1 MTFNKAKEELKWKCW
16 KDKEEKVL
24 RKLGME
30 ESSIEIL
37 RQMDWEDFNAGRR
50 YREHIVANQEIVAT
64 GIQNEQEEVAKNIQD
79 IIDCVEDE
87 MLLHILLQ
95 SDKTTLQIILLK
107 MWGFT
112 VKEIAIKMGIPEKT
126 IYTRMNRLK
135 EKIKKILKG

>member
-37 RQMDWEDFNAGRR
+37 RQMDWEDFNAERR
-50 YREHIVANQEIVAT
+50 YREHIAVNQEIVAT

-87 MLLHILLQ
+87 MLLPPI
-95 SDKTTLQIILLK
+95 
-107 MWGFT
+107 
-112 VKEIAIKMGIPEKT
+112 
-126 IYTRMNRLK
+126 
-135 EKIKKILKG
+135 

>member
-1 MTFNKAKEELKWKCW
+1 
-16 KDKEEKVL
+16 
-24 RKLGME
+24 ME

-37 RQMDWEDFNAGRR
+37 RQMDWEDFNAERR
-50 YREHIVANQEIVAT
+50 YREHIALNQEIVAT
-64 GIQNEQEEVAKNIQD
+64 RIQNEQEEVAKNIQD

-107 MWGFT
+107 MCGFT
-112 VKEIAIKMGIPEKT
+112 VRKIVIKMGLPEKT

-135 EKIKKILKG
+135 KKIKKF

>member
-1 MTFNKAKEELKWKCW
+1 MTFNKGKEELKWKCW

-37 RQMDWEDFNAGRR
+37 RQMDWEDFNAERR
-50 YREHIVANQEIVAT
+50 YREHIAVNQEIVAT

-107 MWGFT
+107 MWGFK
-112 VKEIAIKMGIPEKT
+112 VKEIAIKMGILEKT

-135 EKIKKILKG
+135 KKIKKILKG

>member
-1 MTFNKAKEELKWKCW
+1 
-16 KDKEEKVL
+16 
-24 RKLGME
+24 
-30 ESSIEIL
+30 
-37 RQMDWEDFNAGRR
+37 
-50 YREHIVANQEIVAT
+50 
-64 GIQNEQEEVAKNIQD
+64 
-79 IIDCVEDE
+79 

-135 EKIKKILKG
+135 RKKLKKF